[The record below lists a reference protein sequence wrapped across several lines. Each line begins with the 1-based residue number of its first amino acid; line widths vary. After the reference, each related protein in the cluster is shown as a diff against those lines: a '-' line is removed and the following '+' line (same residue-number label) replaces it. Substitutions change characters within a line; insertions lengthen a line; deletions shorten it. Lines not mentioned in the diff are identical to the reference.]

1 MFPNEEKKKQG
12 ITYRLDSILDSSTAA
27 LNLELVTRTEG
38 SEEVLEDLISTDGV
52 TEVGVTV
59 SDGVTEVGVTVSDG
73 VTTDDVSDDGEVL
86 TCDVPTSKIILTEED
101 ILIV

>member
-12 ITYRLDSILDSSTAA
+12 ITYRLDSILASSTAA

-73 VTTDDVSDDGEVL
+73 VTIDDVR
-86 TCDVPTSKIILTEED
+86 TCDVPPSKIILTEED